1 ALFAAALAGCDT
13 GGSELV
19 ASVAGR
25 RELVHGGAPPT
36 AHVTDPALAL
46 APDGAPH
53 LAWIRRDGAEES
65 VRTAVIDGADPA
77 DAAGVRVDPPER
89 PVAGGPHPP
98 RPPRGRGPP
107 GTPRGGRPPAA
118 GSRDRRGRPCA
129 RGLAVA
135 AAPRGRLAVRVRSRA
150 RD

>member
-25 RELVHGGAPPT
+25 RELVHAGAPHT

-89 PVAGGPHPP
+89 PVAGGHQ
-98 RPPRGRGPP
+98 PP
-107 GTPRGGRPPAA
+107 GLAIGA
-118 GSRDRRGRPCA
+118 DA
-129 RGLAVA
+129 RVH
-135 AAPRGRLAVRVRSRA
+135 VSRA
-150 RD
+150 SPRRRAGGAPF